1 MVRPQPAPTKT
12 ELLDAIGAA
21 LAGDWRRAHNIVQ
34 QYEDDALACWVHAV
48 VHKIEGDTSNSRFW
62 YSEIER
68 SYNEF
73 ADAKQELVAIKRA
86 VESG

>member
-1 MVRPQPAPTKT
+1 MVRAQPAPTKT
-12 ELLDAIGAA
+12 ELLDAIDAA

-48 VHKIEGDTSNSRFW
+48 VHKIEGDTSNSRYW
-62 YSEIER
+62 YSEIKR

-73 ADAKQELVAIKRA
+73 SDAKQELVAIKRA
-86 VESG
+86 VESE